1 MSVRRVMGA
10 ETEFGVLEPNNPKAN
25 ATVLSTRVV
34 TAYAALVRREL
45 GATGDSV
52 PDFDYSSEAPLQ
64 DARGF
69 TMDRAQA
76 HPTQLTD
83 SAPVLTSEEVAAEA
97 LAEQGLWED
106 YAARIVM
113 NTVLPNGARLY
124 VDHSHPEYSSPEV
137 MTPRDAVLYDLAGDA
152 VAATVVKTLQDSVE
166 NTGLAPIHLY
176 KNNTDG
182 KSASYGSHE
191 NYLIPRETNLD
202 RLNSALLPF
211 FASRQVVCGAGRVG
225 IGQDGRTPGFQIS
238 QRADFFERLVGLETT
253 VRRPIVNTRD
263 EPHADESR
271 YRRLH
276 VIVGDANLSHVSELL
291 KFGTTSLVLRL
302 VENKAVPAIELY
314 DPVAAMHTISHDPS
328 LQATVPLKDGGS
340 LTGVQIQRLFLEASE
355 ELEGPSPD
363 QDTAEIL
370 QLWREVLD
378 ALETDPGS
386 LADRLDWVAK
396 LQVLESYRQRGNL
409 GWTAPQLAAIDL
421 QYHDVN
427 PDKGLYHRLAAA
439 GRIRTLFSAD
449 QIAAAAWAPP
459 PDTRADFRG
468 RLVAAFPDDVIA
480 AGWDTAAVQFPGVR
494 RGARMIWPEPTALT
508 REETRDWWAADSV
521 EDFIRRFEHVHPE
534 WVVASGAAT
543 DDTSGD

>member
-1 MSVRRVMGA
+1 MSVHRVMGA
-10 ETEFGVLEPNNPKAN
+10 ETEFGVLSPQKPKAN

-45 GATGDSV
+45 GATGENV

-69 TMDRAQA
+69 QMERAKA

-83 SAPVLTSEEVAAEA
+83 QAPVLSSEEIAAEA

-106 YAARIVM
+106 YTARIVM

-137 MTPRDAVLYDLAGDA
+137 LTPRDAVLYDLAGDA
-152 VAATVVKTLQDSVE
+152 VAATVVDVLEASAAS
-166 NTGLAPIHLY
+166 TGLEPVHLY

-202 RLNSALLPF
+202 RLNAALLPF

-225 IGQDGRTPGFQIS
+225 IEQDGSTPGFQIS
-238 QRADFFERLVGLETT
+238 QRADFFERQVGLETT

-263 EPHADESR
+263 EPHADESK

-276 VIVGDANLSHVSELL
+276 VIVGDANLAHTSQLL

-302 VENKAVPAIELY
+302 VEEHRVPEIPLY
-314 DPVAAMHTISHDPS
+314 DPVAAIHTISHDPM
-328 LQATVPLKDGGS
+328 LTARVATKDGRA
-340 LTGVQIQRLFLEASE
+340 LTGLEIQRLFLEAAE
-355 ELEGPSPD
+355 ELEGPNPD
-363 QDTAEIL
+363 ADTAEIL
-370 QLWREVLD
+370 SLWREVLD
-378 ALETDPGS
+378 TLATDPMS

-396 LQVLESYRQRGNL
+396 YQVLCSYRERGNL
-409 GWTAPQLAAIDL
+409 AWNAPQLAAIDL

-427 PDKGLYHRLAAA
+427 PAKGLYHRLAAA
-439 GRIRTLFSAD
+439 GRIKTLFTRQ
-449 QIAAAAWAPP
+449 QIQAAAWTPP

-468 RLVAAFPDDVIA
+468 RLVAAFPEHVIA
-480 AGWDTAAVQFPGVR
+480 AGWDTAALQLPGVQ
-494 RGARMIWPEPTALT
+494 RGARVNMPEPTALT
-508 REETRDWWAADSV
+508 HAETRDWWQADDV
-521 EDFIRRFEHVHPE
+521 ESFLRRLERERPE
-534 WVVASGAAT
+534 WVTASAP
-543 DDTSGD
+543 

>member
-10 ETEFGVLEPNNPKAN
+10 ETEFGVLAPAKPLAN

-45 GATGDSV
+45 GAAGESV
-52 PDFDYSSEAPLQ
+52 PDFDYSSESPLQ

-69 TMDRAQA
+69 RMERAAA

-83 SAPVLTSEEVAAEA
+83 TAPVLTSEEIAAEA

-137 MTPRDAVLYDLAGDA
+137 LTPRDAVLYDLAGDA
-152 VAATVVKTLQDSVE
+152 VAATVVEVLAASADV
-166 NTGLAPIHLY
+166 TGLEPVHLY

-191 NYLIPRETNLD
+191 NYQIPRETNLD
-202 RLNSALLPF
+202 RLHQALLPF

-225 IGQDGRTPGFQIS
+225 LGTDGSRPGFQIS
-238 QRADFFERLVGLETT
+238 QRADFFERQVGLETT

-263 EPHADESR
+263 EPHADDTK

-276 VIVGDANLSHVSELL
+276 VIVGDANLSHYSQLL
-291 KFGTTSLVLRL
+291 KFGITSLVLRL
-302 VENKAVPAIELY
+302 VEHKAAPELFLQ
-314 DPVAAMHTISHDPS
+314 DPVQAIHTISHDPT
-328 LQATVPLKDGGS
+328 LQARVPTTDGRH
-340 LTGVQIQRLFLEASE
+340 LTGVEIQRLYLEACES
-355 ELEGPSPD
+355 LEGPEPD
-363 QDTAEIL
+363 ADTAEVL
-370 QLWREVLD
+370 DLWREVLD
-378 ALETDPGS
+378 TLETDPMA

-396 LQVLESYRQRGNL
+396 YQLLLSYKQRGNL
-409 GWTAPQLAAIDL
+409 EWTAVQLAAIDL

-427 PDKGLYHRLAAA
+427 PAKGLYHRLAGA
-439 GRIRTLFSAD
+439 GRIKTLFTQD
-449 QIAAAAWAPP
+449 QIRAAAWTPP
-459 PDTRADFRG
+459 ADTRADFRG
-468 RLVAAFPDDVIA
+468 RLVAAFPDNVVA
-480 AGWDTAAVQFPGVR
+480 VGWDTASVKFDGIH
-494 RGARMIWPEPTALT
+494 RGARLSMPEPMELNHAQTT
-508 REETRDWWAADSV
+508 QWWSAATV
-521 EDFIRRFEHVHPE
+521 EDLVRHLHSAHPA
-534 WVVASGAAT
+534 WVNASAT
-543 DDTSGD
+543 G